1 MVVSTTQGPD
11 PAPIEVRE
19 IGTGASVLVVEDDET
34 FRGVLIDILTGAG
47 HAVVAVGDGQAA
59 LEALEHGSF
68 EVVLLDLNLPRV
80 SGINVLSAQPAL
92 HTDARFIVMTAF
104 GTVDSAVEAMKLGAH
119 DYLRKPFREEEVLF
133 LVARAHDDVALR
145 RELADARRR
154 DSALG
159 FEGMVGRTPIMRLL
173 FTTIGRVAPTRAT
186 VLVQGETGTGKELV
200 AHAIHAASGRSRRRF
215 VAVNCSALSDTL
227 LESELFGHER
237 GAFTGAIQSRK
248 GWIEEAAGG
257 TLFLD
262 EVSTLSSDIQVK
274 LLRVLQERVIHRV
287 GSHTPIAVDFRL
299 ITATNRDLAKLVQE
313 GRFREDLFYRLSVFP
328 LRVPPLRERAADV
341 PLLTQYFRIR
351 MAEELGVK
359 APDLDREVLA
369 RMMQY
374 DWPGNVREL
383 ENFVERTLI
392 MGSGA
397 DPKTFD
403 LFGANAD
410 PADALL
416 DRALVDEW
424 TLDRLEREFVLATLH
439 ATAGQ
444 QSEAAR
450 RLGVNRRTIHR
461 KLKQYRNEGHL
472 P

>member
-1 MVVSTTQGPD
+1 MVATAQGPE

-19 IGTGASVLVVEDDET
+19 GGVGASVLVVEDDET
-34 FRGVLIDILTGAG
+34 FRDVLTEILAGAG
-47 HAVVAVGDGQAA
+47 HEVVAVGDGQAA
-59 LEALEHGSF
+59 LDALEHGSF

-80 SGINVLSAQPAL
+80 SGISVLSAQPAL
-92 HTDARFIVMTAF
+92 QTDARFIVMTAF

-119 DYLRKPFREEEVLF
+119 DYLRKPFREEEVLL

-145 RELADARRR
+145 REVASARHRN
-154 DSALG
+154 SALG
-159 FEGMVGRTPIMRLL
+159 FEGMVGRTPSMRLL
-173 FTTIGRVAPTRAT
+173 FSTIGRVGPTRAT

-262 EVSTLSSDIQVK
+262 EVSTLSPDIQVK

-287 GSHTPIAVDFRL
+287 GSRTPVSVDFRL
-299 ITATNRDLAKLVQE
+299 VTATNRDLAALVRQ
-313 GRFREDLFYRLSVFP
+313 GHFREDLFYRLNVFP
-328 LRVPPLRERAADV
+328 LMVPPLRDRVADI

-351 MAEELGVK
+351 MAADLGVN

-369 RMMQY
+369 RMMRY

-392 MGSGA
+392 LGSGA
-397 DPKTFD
+397 DPQTLD
-403 LFGANAD
+403 LLGANAD

-416 DRALVDEW
+416 DLALGNEW
-424 TLDRLEREFVLATLH
+424 TLDRLEREFVLATLN

-461 KLKQYRNEGHL
+461 KLKRYREEGHL
-472 P
+472 N